1 MTSDP
6 KEAQAGDPEF
16 GSGDTLA
23 VAQEEAPDVFD
34 DVDSYFSEAPG
45 RAFGERPSRSFI
57 ESQFFNLDALAE
69 NEVVERYWVNRPFA
83 YTAILFDEEEE
94 KRRYRFFEPTL
105 TDFERYVRRDLE
117 QTIRDILR
125 DRDPEEFEDHEE
137 FEQIIESLVAEHAAT
152 INDASLH
159 KIFYYLKR
167 NFVGYGRLDPL
178 LHDPQI
184 EDISADGSGIPIFVY
199 HAGYRDLET
208 NLVFTKE
215 DLDSFVLS
223 LAQRAGHH
231 VSAAQ
236 PQTSAT
242 LPDGSRVHL
251 TLDSDIS
258 MRGSNFTIRKFEE
271 SPITPPQLIE
281 FGTFSLEQMA
291 YLWLALE
298 HNMSIMFVGPTASGK
313 TTSMNAVSLFLPPD
327 GKVVSIEQLREIYI
341 PHDNWVSYVTREAR
355 ASEGREA
362 ITMYDLLQSALHERP
377 EYILV
382 GEIRTDPTV
391 SRTFF
396 QSVFT
401 GHPGATTFHASTAQ
415 NAINR
420 LTSDPLDITEQMASA
435 LDLIAVQRQVSV
447 EGEGMGPRRNI
458 TLSEVRSPESS
469 DETMDIVE
477 LFRWDPESD
486 QITETLDYMQNSRVL
501 QNIGDA
507 RGWDMERVLEEIDK
521 RREVLAYM
529 VDTGVTGHDEVVGTT
544 ARFYRNQQRVLE
556 QVRAG
561 TFEPPA
567 FPSSDNR

>member
-6 KEAQAGDPEF
+6 KEAQSGSPELS
-16 GSGDTLA
+16 SGDTLA
-23 VAQEEAPDVFD
+23 VTGGGNVLD
-34 DVDSYFSEAPG
+34 DVDDYFAEAPG
-45 RAFGERPSRSFI
+45 REFGDRPSRSVI
-57 ESQFFNLDALAE
+57 ESEFFNLDALAD
-69 NEVVERYWVNRPFA
+69 NETVEQYWVNKPFA
-83 YTAILFDEEEE
+83 YTAILVDEAEE

-117 QTIRDILR
+117 QTIRNVLR
-125 DRDPEEFEDHEE
+125 DSDPQRFEDDEEFT
-137 FEQIIESLVAEHAAT
+137 QILESLVAKHAAT
-152 INDASLH
+152 VDDASLH
-159 KIFYYLKR
+159 KIFYYLR
-167 NFVGYGRLDPL
+167 RDFVGYGRLDPL

-184 EDISADGSGIPIFVY
+184 EDISCDGSGIPVFVY

-231 VSAAQ
+231 ISAAQ

-258 MRGSNFTIRKFEE
+258 MRGSNFTVRKFEE
-271 SPITPPQLIE
+271 SPITPPELVN
-281 FGTFSLEQMA
+281 FGTFSLEEMA

-313 TTSMNAVSLFLPPD
+313 TTSMNAVSLFLPPE

-355 ASEGREA
+355 ASEGRDA
-362 ITMYDLLQSALHERP
+362 ITMYDLLQAALHERP

-435 LDLIAVQRQVSV
+435 LDLIAVQRQVSI
-447 EGEGMGPRRNI
+447 EGEGMGPRRNKS
-458 TLSEVRSPESS
+458 LSEVRSPDGS
-469 DETMDIVE
+469 DETIDIVE
-477 LFRWDPESD
+477 LFSWDPESD
-486 QITETLDYMQNSRVL
+486 QITESLDYMQNSRVL
-501 QNIGDA
+501 QQVSDA
-507 RGWDMERVLEEIDK
+507 RGWSMERVLEEMDK
-521 RREVLAYM
+521 RREVLSYM
-529 VDTGVTGHDEVVGTT
+529 VDTGITDHDEVVGTT
-544 ARFYRNQQRVLE
+544 ARFYRNQARVLE
-556 QVRAG
+556 QVRER
-561 TFEPPA
+561 TFQPPSL
-567 FPSSDNR
+567 PSSDNR

>member
-6 KEAQAGDPEF
+6 KEAQAGDSDF
-16 GSGDTLA
+16 SSGDTLA
-23 VAQEEAPDVFD
+23 VTGDKATDVFD
-34 DVDSYFSEAPG
+34 DVDDYFAQAPE
-45 RAFGERPSRSFI
+45 RAFGDRPSRSFI

-69 NEVVERYWVNRPFA
+69 SEVVKRYWVNRPFA
-83 YTAILFDEEEE
+83 YTAILFDEEDE
-94 KRRYRFFEPTL
+94 KHRYRFLEPTL

-117 QTIRDILR
+117 QTIRNVLR
-125 DRDPEEFEDHEE
+125 DRDPEEFEDSKE
-137 FEQIIESLVAEHAAT
+137 FEQTIESLVAKHAAT
-152 INDASLH
+152 VDDASLH
-159 KIFYYLKR
+159 KIFYYLR
-167 NFVGYGRLDPL
+167 RDFVGYGRLDPL

-184 EDISADGSGIPIFVY
+184 EDISCDGSGIPVFVY
-199 HAGYRDLET
+199 HIGYRDLET
-208 NLVFTKE
+208 NLVFTKQ

-271 SPITPPQLIE
+271 SPITPPQLVE
-281 FGTFSLEQMA
+281 FGTFSLEEMA

-362 ITMYDLLQSALHERP
+362 ITMYDLLQSALRQRP

-458 TLSEVRSPESS
+458 SLSEVRSPESS
-469 DETMDIVE
+469 DETMDLVE
-477 LFRWDPESD
+477 LFRWDSQTDE
-486 QITETLDYMQNSRVL
+486 INETLDYMQNSQVL
-501 QNIGDA
+501 QKVSDA
-507 RGWDMERVLEEIDK
+507 KGWDIERVLEEIDK

-529 VDTGVTGHDEVVGTT
+529 IETGVTDHDEVVGT
-544 ARFYRNQQRVLE
+544 AAQFYRNQERVLE
-556 QVRAG
+556 QVRTG
-561 TFEPPA
+561 TFEPPSL
-567 FPSSDNR
+567 PSSDNR